1 MIKSVLHYTHT
12 EPILLMFTT
21 MTLHSDCIMHHKN
34 YYDNLATIQE
44 MEKTAEREGFCI
56 CMVVI

>member
-1 MIKSVLHYTHT
+1 MMHYTHT

-21 MTLHSDCIMHHKN
+21 MTLYSDCIMHHKN
-34 YYDNLATIQE
+34 YYDNLSTRQE
-44 MEKTAEREGFCI
+44 MEKTAEREGFYI